1 MKKILILSIIMV
13 TLFLLTACGN
23 KNDFPNQEG
32 NNQNTKA
39 PNQYY
44 PIGINNSEEKQY
56 YFTYNNKNYY
66 FIGIDGIEVSFK
78 NIKLVKN
85 LKQALDEELTTI
97 DNMISKANS
106 QEKINNGVLYHYDT
120 FNYIQCDNNDNY
132 FINASINKN
141 ICN

>member
-1 MKKILILSIIMV
+1 MKKILILRIIMV
-13 TLFLLTACGN
+13 TLCLLTACGN
-23 KNDFPNQEG
+23 KNDFPNQAG
-32 NNQNTKA
+32 NNQNTKV
-39 PNQYY
+39 PNHYY
-44 PIGINNSEEKQY
+44 SIAINNSEEKQY

>member
-32 NNQNTKA
+32 NNQNTKV

-44 PIGINNSEEKQY
+44 SIGINNSEEKQY

-66 FIGIDGIEVSFK
+66 FIGIEGIEVSFK

-106 QEKINNGVLYHYDT
+106 QEKINNGVFYHYDT